1 MTKNDLEKLRD
12 EVVAAAIRLNELA
25 ALYNAEL
32 CALHPLRRLQGPIQ
46 TQSGAWFAARAEWP
60 GVDDIYRT
68 TGKEI
73 AYAYAIASGL
83 GKLTEE
89 ERKALYPEAEAV
101 GGPVPEPSEQALES
115 L

>member
-1 MTKNDLEKLRD
+1 MTKQDLEKLRD
-12 EVVAAAIRLNELA
+12 ETVAAAIRLNELA

-32 CALHPLRRLQGPIQ
+32 CALHPLRRLSGPRQ
-46 TQSGAWFAARAEWP
+46 TQTGSWFASRAEWP

-68 TGKEI
+68 TEKEI

-89 ERKALYPEAEAV
+89 ERKALYPVAEAV
-101 GGPVPEPSEQALES
+101 GGPAPEPSE
-115 L
+115 